1 MIWLPRATILYKQ
14 SQACLNPSPRGRYR
28 YFSIWIIW
36 HFDSLGADTLI
47 RHTPLPKFTGPLEDR
62 TRSLWFSTTIAPPHP
77 IDRNHRRPM
86 PPWMLKEGVCDI
98 LYTGYEYITQVNH
111 LPTLGEALLARW
123 FLDTVTLRWI
133 LWCVYRDWSFTSTPH
148 CMFMYRTRGI
158 PISSVRHTTV
168 SIRTV

>member
-1 MIWLPRATILYKQ
+1 MVFGFGNTPVNLVMCVSGLVFSVFAPLHVYVSYSWHSKIASSPYKQYRSEPFMIWLPRATILYKQ

-86 PPWMLKEGVCDI
+86 PPWMLKEGVCYI
-98 LYTGYEYITQVNH
+98 LYTGY
-111 LPTLGEALLARW
+111 
-123 FLDTVTLRWI
+123 
-133 LWCVYRDWSFTSTPH
+133 
-148 CMFMYRTRGI
+148 
-158 PISSVRHTTV
+158 
-168 SIRTV
+168 